1 MKGVVLPLSLSLES
15 QIENST
21 CFFRAHTMD
30 NGNSLVGSELLK
42 GLCFKNNLVC
52 HKLDIKLNLYCNIKS
67 LSHALLPRN

>member
-1 MKGVVLPLSLSLES
+1 
-15 QIENST
+15 
-21 CFFRAHTMD
+21 MD